1 MDRTMVY
8 RRVRVSRPQSQDRE
22 SAVTLRRRIRDDD
35 EDLLDGFGQLTL
47 RDNESNTSRLLLSP
61 MDVQSS
67 LTVPVYDQRN
77 CRCIRGCR
85 LCDKSYYRTTY
96 DNVES
101 PVYFRVTEK
110 QSRDS
115 WTHQGMTTVKR
126 VMIRRKTIRY

>member
-1 MDRTMVY
+1 MVY

-22 SAVTLRRRIRDDD
+22 SAVMLRKRIRDD

-47 RDNESNTSRLLLSP
+47 RDNEPNTSRLLLSP

-67 LTVPVYDQRN
+67 LTVPAHDRRN
-77 CRCIRGCR
+77 CRGVRGCR
-85 LCDKSYYRTTY
+85 LCDESRYRTTY

-110 QSRDS
+110 ESRDS
-115 WTHQGMTTVKR
+115 WTHQGMTMVKR

>member
-8 RRVRVSRPQSQDRE
+8 RHVRVPRPRSQDRE

-47 RDNESNTSRLLLSP
+47 RDNEPNTSMLLLSP

-67 LTVPVYDQRN
+67 LTVPAHDQRN
-77 CRCIRGCR
+77 CRGIRGCR
-85 LCDKSYYRTTY
+85 LCDKYRYRTSY

-110 QSRDS
+110 ESRDS
-115 WTHQGMTTVKR
+115 WTHQGMTMVKR
-126 VMIRRKTIRY
+126 VIIRRKTIRY

>member
-1 MDRTMVY
+1 MVY

-22 SAVTLRRRIRDDD
+22 SAVMLRRRIRDDD

-47 RDNESNTSRLLLSP
+47 RDKEPKTSRLLLSP

-67 LTVPVYDQRN
+67 LTVPAHDRRN
-77 CRCIRGCR
+77 CRGVRGCR
-85 LCDKSYYRTTY
+85 LCDESRYRTTY

-110 QSRDS
+110 ESRDS
-115 WTHQGMTTVKR
+115 WTHQGMTMVKR